1 VNEFLE
7 ESEVTLLLDPVHE
20 EQKDL
25 VEHPGQLE

>member
-7 ESEVTLLLDPVHE
+7 ESEVTLLLEPVHE

-25 VEHPGQLE
+25 VEYLGQLE